1 MENKAHVEGSSRQE
15 GCENVLKMDNQ
26 SAPVESVPSYTLSK
40 GEILAPFLPIFRNAV
55 YTPPATYL
63 TWTNS
68 HTKQRGPHRD

>member
-40 GEILAPFLPIFRNAV
+40 GEILAPFFANIP
-55 YTPPATYL
+55 
-63 TWTNS
+63 
-68 HTKQRGPHRD
+68 KRGLYAANDLSDLD